1 MTIRSDHKT
10 TARCSFTVFLRSGP
24 LPVLTSRTRSKTACR
39 GTLDRA
45 PSLPTHTYHRPS
57 SPIGLSLEH
66 PSSALPLFGLYFRRW
81 RGIRS
86 AVTPPRPS
94 EKFCYLSP
102 HTHTLLH
109 SASRYPALRPPS
121 WGLLGDMGQ
130 HHTHTVTEAL
140 RSNQPRCNS
149 QAGNTYR
156 WSGTST
162 DGLRDLVSITKT
174 LHVHNSLFQVSV
186 LISSVR
192 YLLTMCRRFKS
203 SETVL

>member
-1 MTIRSDHKT
+1 MFIYGVPSKRS
-10 TARCSFTVFLRSGP
+10 
-24 LPVLTSRTRSKTACR
+24 TSRTHIPHQKQDCVPRNA
-39 GTLDRA
+39 
-45 PSLPTHTYHRPS
+45 RPS
-57 SPIGLSLEH
+57 SLATHPHLPSAIVPDRAIPGTSIIRTAPFWTLLSTLEGH
-66 PSSALPLFGLYFRRW
+66 TQRSNASQT
-81 RGIRS
+81 IRE
-86 AVTPPRPS
+86 VL
-94 EKFCYLSP
+94 LSVS
-102 HTHTLLH
+102 THTLLH